1 MLNVPLR
8 EFKNKLI
15 RRLNEFSYIEDKEY
29 FSYLSSFTMK

>member
-15 RRLNEFSYIEDKEY
+15 RRLDEFSYIEENSK
-29 FSYLSSFTMK
+29 TN